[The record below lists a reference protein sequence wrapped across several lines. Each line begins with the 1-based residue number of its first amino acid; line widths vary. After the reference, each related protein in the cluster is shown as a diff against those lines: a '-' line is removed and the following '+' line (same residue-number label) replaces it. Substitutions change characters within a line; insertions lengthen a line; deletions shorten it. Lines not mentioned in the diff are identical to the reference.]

1 MLQLVLHVE
10 GHGEARAALQ
20 LTNMGKVTKHET
32 FFFGTIQVQDIKSS
46 TGVKGVIANQTNK
59 QTKPTKFFS
68 CVFYCLFSVNS

>member
-32 FFFGTIQVQDIKSS
+32 FFFWDYPGAGYQIIYRSQRSHSKP
-46 TGVKGVIANQTNK
+46 NK
-59 QTKPTKFFS
+59 
-68 CVFYCLFSVNS
+68 

>member
-32 FFFGTIQVQDIKSS
+32 FFLGLSRCRISNHLQESKES
-46 TGVKGVIANQTNK
+46 
-59 QTKPTKFFS
+59 
-68 CVFYCLFSVNS
+68 